1 MGPAGPT
8 PTVTLQIIS
17 GGQTGADRA
26 ALDFALA
33 RGWPYGGWC
42 PHGRRTEAGPLEP
55 QYQLRETPSDQYAQR
70 TEWNVRDSD
79 GTVIF
84 SLAPLL
90 TGGAAAAAESARRL
104 GKPWLHL
111 TPATPEPAQRLHK
124 FVTTHGTHALNVAG
138 PRASEEPLVADFVR
152 QVLEEAFP
160 AGQPA
165 TGAPPL

>member
-8 PTVTLQIIS
+8 TIVTLQIIS
-17 GGQTGADRA
+17 GGQTGADCA
-26 ALDFALA
+26 ALDFALT
-33 RGWPYGGWC
+33 RGWPHGGWC
-42 PHGRRTEAGPLEP
+42 PHGRRTEAGPLAP
-55 QYQLRETPSDQYAQR
+55 QYQLRETPSEPYAQR

-90 TGGAAAAAESARRL
+90 SGGSATTADCARRL

-111 TPATPEPAQRLHK
+111 TPATPEPAHRLQK
-124 FVTTHGTHALNVAG
+124 FVTTHGMRVLNVAG
-138 PRASEEPLVADFVR
+138 PRASEEPRVTDFVR

-160 AGQPA
+160 VEHA
-165 TGAPPL
+165 